1 MRLPENINLL
11 VSCESQTGLEAVLGL
26 FREAGH
32 TTRAHRVSS
41 LRDLGELLRD
51 AQWDVLIADDRH
63 PELTPAEA
71 LTLLAERDSDLP
83 CLVCSADT
91 RSDAALG
98 CLRQGAREV
107 MGHDESER
115 LLRAALR
122 EATGLREHRELARLR
137 VQYAETARRAELL
150 LAASQDAIAYVVDGM
165 HVQANA
171 LYASLYGFAG
181 AEELTSV
188 PLIDLIAGSRQKD
201 FKAALKR
208 YGKHPEEQTSIDF
221 TGLRT
226 DASEFAGQL
235 VLSTAHFEGEPCM
248 QVLVRA
254 STPAVIGN
262 AGPGGIEAL
271 LGALSGQESGF
282 ILLVGIDGYALHCR
296 TLGVNAANRLIEG
309 LGALVQSS
317 NGLASAPL
325 RIGDAVLAVTG
336 PALDRSQA
344 IDLASQII
352 LQVSE
357 RVHAVGSQSVS
368 CTACAVALPLEL
380 VARDGA
386 QTAVDRGWSAL
397 AAVMERA
404 MSLRGS
410 DPERVQLIAAPGAAA
425 ASSGT
430 SLAPEIREG
439 GFRILFQPIVS
450 LRGDSTEHYEVQV
463 RRTQDNQCANDWLAA
478 AGLAEASLELD
489 KWVFIEVLKK
499 LALQLERHPQTRL
512 LVPIGVQAL
521 RDPEFA
527 QWLALALHGASLSA
541 ETLVVRVS
549 HPDVAANLGEAR
561 HLAERVHALGAQ
573 LCVSEVHSAN
583 NPVADLIHLKPQLA
597 RLDGAMAA
605 ALKDAD
611 STNTLLKPLV
621 EAMHHEQIASIM
633 PEVESAGMLA
643 VLWQVGV
650 NYIQG
655 SYLQP
660 PQPDMRYDFT
670 DLA

>member
-1 MRLPENINLL
+1 
-11 VSCESQTGLEAVLGL
+11 
-26 FREAGH
+26 
-32 TTRAHRVSS
+32 
-41 LRDLGELLRD
+41 
-51 AQWDVLIADDRH
+51 
-63 PELTPAEA
+63 
-71 LTLLAERDSDLP
+71 
-83 CLVCSADT
+83 
-91 RSDAALG
+91 
-98 CLRQGAREV
+98 
-107 MGHDESER
+107 
-115 LLRAALR
+115 
-122 EATGLREHRELARLR
+122 
-137 VQYAETARRAELL
+137 
-150 LAASQDAIAYVVDGM
+150 M

-171 LYASLYGFAG
+171 LYASLFGFAS

-208 YGKHPEEQTSIDF
+208 YGKHPEEQTSIDV

-226 DASEFAGQL
+226 DGSEFAGQL
-235 VLSTAHFEGEPCM
+235 ALSTAHFEGEPCM
-248 QVLVRA
+248 QVLVRTSA
-254 STPAVIGN
+254 PAVASS
-262 AGPGGIEAL
+262 AGTGGIEAL
-271 LGALSGQESGF
+271 LGAVSGKDSGF
-282 ILLVGIDGYALHCR
+282 LLLVGIDGYALHCR

-309 LGALVQSS
+309 LGALLQSA
-317 NGLASAPL
+317 NGLPSAPL
-325 RIGDAVLAVTG
+325 RIGDAVLAVSG
-336 PALDRSQA
+336 PTLERSQA

-368 CTACAVALPLEL
+368 CTACVVALALEL
-380 VARDGA
+380 VTRDGA
-386 QTAVDRGWSAL
+386 QTTIDRGWSAL
-397 AAVMERA
+397 AASMERSV
-404 MSLRGS
+404 SLRGS
-410 DPERVQLIAAPGAAA
+410 DPERVQLLAAPSAAT

-430 SLAPEIREG
+430 SLAPEIHDG

-450 LRGDSTEHYEVQV
+450 LRGDSTEHYEVHV

-478 AGLAEASLELD
+478 EGLADASLELD
-489 KWVFIEVLKK
+489 KWVFIEALKK
-499 LALQLERHPQTRL
+499 LSLQLERHPQTRVL
-512 LVPIGVQAL
+512 LPVGVQAL

-527 QWLALALHGASLSA
+527 QWLALALHGAGLSA
-541 ETLVVRVS
+541 ETLVVQVS
-549 HPDVAANLGEAR
+549 HRDVAANLGEAR
-561 HLAERVHALGAQ
+561 HLAERVRALGSQ
-573 LCVSEVHSAN
+573 LCVSEVHTAN

-605 ALKDAD
+605 ALKDSD

-643 VLWQVGV
+643 VLWQLGV